1 MSGPGQSAKEG
12 DEHARRGVTS
22 ADEAGTLRCNAEENA
37 VVLGYGLIG
46 LWPKRE
52 KERGAAFGPEMRQ
65 ELGWNKPWARRQGLA
80 LFFPNCFSYYF
91 FKWVLNS
98 FEP

>member
-52 KERGAAFGPEMRQ
+52 KERRATREEGKAGRPGCWAEQ
-65 ELGWNKPWARRQGLA
+65 EEETSLQAEKGREGEK
-80 LFFPNCFSYYF
+80 
-91 FKWVLNS
+91 
-98 FEP
+98 